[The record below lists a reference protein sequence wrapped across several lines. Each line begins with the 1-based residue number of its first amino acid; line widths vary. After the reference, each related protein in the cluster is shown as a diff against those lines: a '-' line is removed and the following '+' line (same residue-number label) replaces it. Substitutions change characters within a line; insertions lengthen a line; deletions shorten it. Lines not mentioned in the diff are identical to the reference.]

1 MEGPGNIMKHQQRPP
16 YYSDL
21 VDSFSSQTFRG
32 CPNVVTTN
40 QSVHVATTNSDVDK
54 QQDHKAT
61 KLSPSVP
68 SHSSS
73 ANTFTISFRN
83 PTSPQDLNY
92 RDAVIPEEEKRLNEF
107 LGSIDGSTRFQS
119 TRRNHRQLQEHVLAE
134 RKRREILAERFI
146 SLYALLPGQKK
157 MDKATV
163 LEDARKYILQLQ
175 TRVKELEE
183 TSAKG
188 KYIIQELGVSMGISK
203 FCGGHEDVAS
213 SSDDTNYL
221 PSSTTFNPE
230 IKARISGGKMLVRI
244 YCMKSSSIVIKT
256 LTEMERLHI
265 TIDCCGVLPF
275 GNAHLITIIAQMNDE
290 MVLTAKYLVK
300 CLLATLRDFH

>member
-1 MEGPGNIMKHQQRPP
+1 M
-16 YYSDL
+16 
-21 VDSFSSQTFRG
+21 DSFCTQPFKG

-40 QSVHVATTNSDVDK
+40 QSIHVATTNSDVDK

-61 KLSPSVP
+61 TISPFVP
-68 SHSSS
+68 SHLPS

-83 PTSPQDLNY
+83 PTSSQDLNY
-92 RDAVIPEEEKRLNEF
+92 RDGVMPEEETSLNEY
-107 LGSIDGSTRFQS
+107 LGSIDGTTRFQN
-119 TRRNHRQLQEHVLAE
+119 TRRNHRQLQEHVVAE

-146 SLYALLPGQKK
+146 SLSALLPGRKK

-163 LEDARKYILQLQ
+163 LEDARKYVLQLE

-188 KYIIQELGVSMGISK
+188 KDIIHESGVSMGISK

-221 PSSTTFNPE
+221 PSSNPE
-230 IKARISGGKMLVRI
+230 IKARISGSKMLVRI
-244 YCMKSSSIVIKT
+244 YCMKSSSIVLKI

-265 TIDCCGVLPF
+265 TIDCCSVLPF
-275 GNAHLITIIAQMNDE
+275 GNAHLITITAQMNDE
-290 MVLTAKYLVK
+290 MVIRAKYLVK
-300 CLLATLRDFH
+300 CLLSTLRDFH